1 MTSDLSLPAAL
12 IAERMGLSFP
22 EDRWPDLAQGLGK
35 AASTLGVKGANE
47 FAAQLASG
55 TFGQREIEA
64 LARHLTVPETHFFRS
79 PETFQVLHS
88 QLLPELV
95 AAQQDSGRR
104 LRIWSAGCATGP
116 EPFSLAILLTRLI
129 PRLKDWDISILATDI
144 NPAGFATARAAE
156 YTEWAFRGTPDW
168 VVKGYFTKTREGRF
182 RLSPAIRDMVTF
194 RYLNLVEDGYPTDC
208 DLILCRNVIMYFARE
223 TAVQVAKRLHG
234 SLKVDGYLLV
244 TASETSR
251 EVQGPLASLTIQGE
265 IVYKKTP
272 AGEVPARTAT
282 VETLGAKAS
291 PAKKRSCSSLGLR
304 QRASKGTN
312 SERDGERRKSTRAR
326 RDQKK
331 GRQRAD
337 SQSESRRHPG
347 PTPRS
352 ERGGLRLERRAY
364 SRKEQP
370 ADSQAQPIDV
380 HEAAMEA
387 RLLAD
392 RGELD
397 QALAHCEAALAC
409 EKLNPSLYYLKAS
422 ILQELGRAEEAEQ
435 ALQSTL
441 FLDDGFALARVMLGA
456 IARSQSR
463 PSEAAKHFREALAL
477 LEQMPSDSVLAETNG
492 LTAGEMVET
501 VASLMESERV
511 S

>member
-1 MTSDLSLPAAL
+1 
-12 IAERMGLSFP
+12 
-22 EDRWPDLAQGLGK
+22 LAK
-35 AASTLGVKGANE
+35 AAASLGVKGANE
-47 FAAQLASG
+47 FAAQLVSG
-55 TFGQREIEA
+55 SFGQREIEA

-79 PETFQVLHS
+79 PETFDVLHS
-88 QLLPELV
+88 QLLPELI
-95 AAQQDSGRR
+95 AAQKDSGRR

-116 EPFSLAILLTRLI
+116 EPFSLAILVTRLI
-129 PRLKDWDISILATDI
+129 PHLKDWDISILATDI
-144 NPAGFATARAAE
+144 NPAGFAAARAAE
-156 YTEWAFRGTPDW
+156 YTQWAFRGTPDW

-182 RLSPAIRDMVTF
+182 RLSPAIREMVSF

-208 DLILCRNVIMYFARE
+208 DLILCRNVIMYFARD
-223 TAVQVAKRLHG
+223 TAVRVAERLHG
-234 SLKVDGYLLV
+234 SLKENGYLLV

-251 EVQGPLASLTIQGE
+251 EVQGSLTSLTIEGE

-272 AGEVPARTAT
+272 AEELTAARATA
-282 VETLGAKAS
+282 ETPGAKAS
-291 PAKKRSCSSLGLR
+291 PAKKWGRPSRSSR
-304 QRASKGTN
+304 QRAARRTSANTGERTKG
-312 SERDGERRKSTRAR
+312 ERGSERRKSIRGR
-326 RDQKK
+326 NDQKR
-331 GRQRAD
+331 GRQGAGPPA
-337 SQSESRRHPG
+337 EWSRD
-347 PTPRS
+347 TRS
-352 ERGGLRLERRAY
+352 TARPQRGGLRLERRAY
-364 SRKEQP
+364 SREEKP
-370 ADSQAQPIDV
+370 GSQAQPV
-380 HEAAMEA
+380 NAREAAMEA

-397 QALAHCEAALAC
+397 QALARCEAALAC

-422 ILQELGRAEEAEQ
+422 ILQELGEAEEAEQ

-477 LEQMPSDSVLAETNG
+477 LEQMPSESVLAETNG